1 MVLIGINMPLV
12 FLAKKQSG
20 AATGLTRQDLPRGV
34 GRRRPATDATL
45 GLISPPP
52 IFRMLLL
59 YQSNRLE
66 QLGQLFCGMSQS
78 LPLSDPF
85 APETVIVQSRGMG
98 RW

>member
-1 MVLIGINMPLV
+1 
-12 FLAKKQSG
+12 
-20 AATGLTRQDLPRGV
+20 
-34 GRRRPATDATL
+34 
-45 GLISPPP
+45 
-52 IFRMLLL
+52 MLLL

-98 RW
+98 RWITLIWRAAMASPPIWTLCCRPLSPGG